1 MENKFI
7 ISLLIFVILLTSGCK
22 ECKVNS
28 DCDSKVRESYSS
40 YSEKCLDVE
49 CNVNNKCEIDIIN
62 NCCGN
67 KRCEENVGENKC
79 TCETDCG
86 KCEGKGKVKIGSREY
101 DAKYIKYYCNETDDC
116 VFGVEKSLIRNID
129 LTDSRDLRYFKMGMT
144 SSLDQPF
151 NIDSSKFEVKIKIED
166 TDEDLVFPVTI
177 TSLKLTEGEFLI
189 GEKIFNKELKYVG
202 DYFIGEIPIS
212 ADSMQEIEE
221 EKRMTLVIDYVYI
234 INERVGRNDEGDPI
248 YEKKTVRDS
257 YEKRYSS
264 KLFFVNPGES

>member
-1 MENKFI
+1 MKNRF
-7 ISLLIFVILLTSGCK
+7 IFVLFIFLVIFISGCK
-22 ECKVNS
+22 ECKVSS
-28 DCDSKVRESYSS
+28 DCDSKVMEELAKGYLT
-40 YSEKCLDVE
+40 KCLEVE
-49 CNVNNKCEIDIIN
+49 CNANNKCDIGIIN

-129 LTDSRDLRYFKMGMT
+129 LAYYKEFNYFKIGIT

-151 NIDSSKFEVKIKIED
+151 DIDNSKFKVKIQLED
-166 TDEDLVFPVTI
+166 RDKDLVFPVTI

-189 GEKIFNKELKYVG
+189 GEKTFNKELKYIG

-221 EKRMTLVIDYVYI
+221 EKRLALVIDYVYI
-234 INERVGRNDEGDPI
+234 INEQVGHNSEGEPI
-248 YEKKTVRDS
+248 YENKMKRDTYKKS
-257 YEKRYSS
+257 YSS
-264 KLFFVNPGES
+264 KIFFANPD